1 MRFLADEN
9 WPRPSVLRLR
19 AAGLDVEA
27 VAEFAPGIKD
37 TEVLAHAR
45 QREQVLLTFD
55 RDFGEL
61 LYRRAEPAPTGV
73 VFFRFIPAGP
83 DEAAEVLLGLLELQS
98 IQLIDR
104 YTVVARERVRQ
115 RPLLRAD

>member
-1 MRFLADEN
+1 MRTGPVPVFSA
-9 WPRPSVLRLR
+9 
-19 AAGLDVEA
+19 
-27 VAEFAPGIKD
+27 FAQQASTLKPWRNSRREKD

-83 DEAAEVLLGLLELQS
+83 DEAAEVLLGLRELQS